1 MKPITLLIA
10 LCAIGNAA
18 LAEEKSISLPIKETH
33 ERLIVSLWEGNI
45 TIAPGSGD
53 AITLVADCASQKVEV
68 SADDQGFRS
77 LRSSAMLPD
86 IVSSDDVITINTY
99 EYGPQCT
106 VRLAVPEQLHLHTRI
121 NRSGSIQ
128 IEAWRGTL
136 LAWSADG
143 DVSVANFGGSLSVT
157 AMNGDANV
165 SLADAGIEADS
176 AITAANGTL
185 TLSVN
190 PSSVPALRAQ
200 ARWGDVQTNLELT
213 FDEVVDGGSTWF
225 VTDADDEHPVMT
237 LRNLNQNIVIR
248 TVNP

>member
-18 LAEEKSISLPIKETH
+18 LAEEKSISLPITATH
-33 ERLIVSLWEGNI
+33 ERLIVALWEGNI

-53 AITLVADCASQKVEV
+53 AVTLVADCAAQKVEV

-106 VRLAVPEQLHLHTRI
+106 IRLTVPEQLHLHTRI
-121 NRSGSIQ
+121 NLAGSIQ

-165 SLADAGIEADS
+165 SLADTGIEADS
-176 AITAANGTL
+176 AITAANGAL

-190 PSSVPALRAQ
+190 PSSIPALRAQ
-200 ARWGDVQTNLELT
+200 ARWGDVKTNLDLT

-225 VTDADDEHPVMT
+225 VTGTDDEHPVMT
-237 LRNLNQNIVIR
+237 LRNLNRDIVIR
-248 TVNP
+248 TANP